1 MAADTAS
8 QIVTHV
14 GGNAA
19 AEPSAK
25 ALTPVTALDTAGV
38 VAAEGTATATGAAVF
53 GVGRPDLLGM
63 SFLPGVLGD
72 GDGAALTAVGL
83 VREEARPRRATGILK
98 SVAN

>member
-8 QIVTHV
+8 QIVTHF

-19 AEPSAK
+19 AEPSPE
-25 ALTPVTALDTAGV
+25 ALTPLAALDAAGV
-38 VAAEGTATATGAAVF
+38 VAAEGAATTAGAAVF
-53 GVGRPDLLGM
+53 GEGRPDLLGM

-72 GDGAALTAVGL
+72 GDGAAFTAVE
-83 VREEARPRRATGILK
+83 REDARPRRATGILK